1 MSEAERKRRSD
12 YKKNRSKWMLI
23 QLVAIAVITAI
34 LLGSFVTYRQ
44 LNKTYYID
52 YTESGDI
59 DYRVNLKE
67 NEFYDE
73 DVMEKGQSYVA
84 SLIDA
89 IDADLTYRLNMNT
102 AGVKYEYSY
111 RVDAQLEIVDDQ
123 SGAKIYAPTYPL
135 TEEKLL
141 STSSDNQLVI
151 RESVSIDYHKYNDLA
166 NKFNTVYDLE
176 GTTSTLV
183 VSMYVDVVGSCD
195 AFEQDA
201 ENDYVVSLRIPLTG
215 KTVNIKMTTS
225 VPEGESKVLACRNG
239 ESRKVFMI
247 LAIVFAIL
255 DVLAVAFFIGFV
267 YLTRN
272 EDINYGIKVKKL
284 FNNYRSYIQQINNEF
299 DTNGYQL
306 LYVNTF
312 NEMLGIRDTIQSPI
326 LMYENG
332 DQTCTQFLIPT
343 NTKILYIFE
352 IRVEDYDDLYG
363 EGEPTAE
370 TPAEASV
377 EEPSEGLVVEIAE
390 VSSDDPLILTENV
403 DEAALEEA
411 LHTPDVELKEIE
423 YEKLEE
429 VRAEDGVEVISVVWP
444 ERARKNKVYRYD
456 PDGEKLDSGD
466 IVLVPS
472 RDKER
477 NRDIIRKAAVA
488 EGNHRVDPASLHHP
502 LKKIIGVVRRHAERM
517 LTPDE
522 YKKKEK

>member
-1 MSEAERKRRSD
+1 M
-12 YKKNRSKWMLI
+12 I
-23 QLVAIAVITAI
+23 QLIAIAVISAI

-44 LNKTYYID
+44 LNKTFYID

-59 DYRVNLKE
+59 DYSVQLKE

-84 SLIDA
+84 SLIDT
-89 IDADLTYRLNMNT
+89 ITADLTYRLDMNT
-102 AGVKYEYSY
+102 AGVNYEYSY
-111 RVDAQLEIVDDQ
+111 RVDAQMEIVDDA
-123 SGAKIYAPTYPL
+123 SGAKIFAPVYPL
-135 TEEKLL
+135 IGEKFL
-141 STSSDNQLVI
+141 STTSNNQLVI
-151 RESVSIDYHKYNDLA
+151 RESVNLDYHTYNDLA

-183 VSMYVDVVGSCD
+183 VSLYVDVVGSCD
-195 AFEQDA
+195 AFEEAA
-201 ENDYVVSLRIPLTG
+201 ENDYVLSLRIPLTS
-215 KTVNIKMTTS
+215 KTVNIKMTSS
-225 VPEGESKVLACRNG
+225 VPEGESKVLACRNVG
-239 ESRKVFMI
+239 ARKVFKV
-247 LAIVFAIL
+247 LAIIFAIL
-255 DVLAVAFFIGFV
+255 DVLAIALLVGFV

-272 EDINYGIKVKKL
+272 EDINYTIKVKKL
-284 FNNYRSYIQQINNEF
+284 FNSYRSYIQQINNEF
-299 DTNGYQL
+299 DTDGYQL

-332 DQTCTQFLIPT
+332 DATCTQFLIPT

-352 IRVEDYDDLYG
+352 IRVEDYDDLYA
-363 EGEPTAE
+363 ESEPTAE
-370 TPAEASV
+370 APAEEPV

-403 DEAALEEA
+403 DEEALEEA

-429 VRAEDGVEVISVVWP
+429 IRAEDGVEVISVVWP
-444 ERARKNKVYRYD
+444 ERAHKNKVYRYD

-488 EGNHRVDPASLHHP
+488 EGNHRVAPESLHHP

-517 LTPDE
+517 LMPDE
-522 YKKKEK
+522 HKK